1 MTPTH
6 CLLLALEVLKWLSE
20 KHQSSEKGI
29 YFQTP
34 LFVPS
39 LKLLWRD
46 FSIDTMPQDLS
57 RQLKVLHVINVRRVK
72 VARGE
77 HIFPLKFA
85 QAVLN
90 MDVSTVEV
98 VSEEVGWEV

>member
-1 MTPTH
+1 
-6 CLLLALEVLKWLSE
+6 
-20 KHQSSEKGI
+20 
-29 YFQTP
+29 
-34 LFVPS
+34 
-39 LKLLWRD
+39 
-46 FSIDTMPQDLS
+46 MPQDLS